1 MDQVV
6 VVVVVVGAVSLLDRV
21 TEEVLE
27 AEAVLEGG
35 VVLEVA
41 EEEVRIFTDYMLKFD
56 KHLLIVCKVKVNSYI
71 HYFTFNLYD
80 NWTVSTCSC
89 QLLFQL
95 SRPTMHLFTVES
107 TE

>member
-41 EEEVRIFTDYMLKFD
+41 EEEV
-56 KHLLIVCKVKVNSYI
+56 
-71 HYFTFNLYD
+71 
-80 NWTVSTCSC
+80 
-89 QLLFQL
+89 
-95 SRPTMHLFTVES
+95 ES
-107 TE
+107 EEER

>member
-6 VVVVVVGAVSLLDRV
+6 VVVVVVGVVSLLDRV

-27 AEAVLEGG
+27 AEVVLEEG

-56 KHLLIVCKVKVNSYI
+56 KHLLIVCKVKVDS
-71 HYFTFNLYD
+71 
-80 NWTVSTCSC
+80 
-89 QLLFQL
+89 
-95 SRPTMHLFTVES
+95 
-107 TE
+107 